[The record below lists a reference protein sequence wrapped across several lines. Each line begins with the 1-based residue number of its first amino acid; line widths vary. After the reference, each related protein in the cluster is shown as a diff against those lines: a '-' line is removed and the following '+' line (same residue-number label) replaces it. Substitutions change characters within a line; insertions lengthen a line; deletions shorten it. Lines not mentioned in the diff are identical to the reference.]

1 MENKQ
6 HKQPLALGPLSSK
19 KGKGHAI
26 LHKEAGDRRTAQLPS
41 PWETHAL
48 RRAFLLACCLPA
60 EPNLKWCLPPGMHTH
75 LPSCRQW
82 KGPSCHHR
90 ICPLTYF
97 FPTGPQCVHPA
108 SISSK
113 TAHRAGR
120 ETGPLF
126 QNRNITSKKPYL
138 YKPIIKYSP
147 GNPKTM
153 TSITSDH
160 YKSTLRP
167 QLATGPRPPRH
178 AQAKVGGR
186 QMSHW
191 QLDFQFCDLCDKSAL
206 PHPTWLS

>member
-1 MENKQ
+1 
-6 HKQPLALGPLSSK
+6 
-19 KGKGHAI
+19 
-26 LHKEAGDRRTAQLPS
+26 
-41 PWETHAL
+41 
-48 RRAFLLACCLPA
+48 
-60 EPNLKWCLPPGMHTH
+60 MHTH

-126 QNRNITSKKPYL
+126 QNHNITSKNPYL

-167 QLATGPRPPRH
+167 QLATGPRPPAATLRPRSEAGRWATDNWTFSSVIFVTKVLYH
-178 AQAKVGGR
+178 IQPDSAKFDQGPAP
-186 QMSHW
+186 QHW
-191 QLDFQFCDLCDKSAL
+191 GIYF
-206 PHPTWLS
+206 HI